1 MSLLKRNQLLKT
13 TAGKRDIP
21 AQESIHLITIR
32 FAESLTKHLMSQ
44 VPTDVL
50 TIISRSKASTRPA
63 RSVGVESIS
72 LETKEDVATL
82 LVEGEAG
89 TVGDVT
95 PFSLTSASAQ
105 STIRDNIAILQ
116 KDASCEEMTTV

>member
-21 AQESIHLITIR
+21 AESIHLITIR

-116 KDASCEEMTTV
+116 KVQTHFFLLL